1 MLENL
6 NIGEASIHSD
16 VMIKMDNE
24 TGSVAKNDNEDMKQI
39 SFADQKEGIE
49 VLKEAVAKNQGLK
62 MKRNFSK
69 TRTVEGNALMVKLE
83 E

>member
-16 VMIKMDNE
+16 VMVKIDNDQS
-24 TGSVAKNDNEDMKQI
+24 SVAKNDNEDMKQI

-49 VLKEAVAKNQGLK
+49 VLKEAIAKN
-62 MKRNFSK
+62 
-69 TRTVEGNALMVKLE
+69 
-83 E
+83 

>member
-1 MLENL
+1 
-6 NIGEASIHSD
+6 
-16 VMIKMDNE
+16 MIKMDNE